1 MAEIKVGGIMVSD
14 GRALL
19 RVQAVPNRIDAPGII
34 FFNLGKNGINIELM
48 AQTAD
53 MDGTSS
59 FSLVVAQSSL
69 SGALTLLQELKAELG
84 AEAVSYVPDVS
95 VVSIFGPPSAGEA
108 QNSGYDVRGHSLHG
122 HPRPGHQHL
131 HLQRLLRPG
140 KQPPEPGSGGVGG
153 NLRRAVQG
161 LQESQGLVRRAS
173 RGCFVGPEV
182 VTYS

>member
-95 VVSIFGPPSAGEA
+95 VVSIFGPHLREKPKIPGMMFAAIASMGIPALAISTSISSVSCVLESNHLNPALEA
-108 QNSGYDVRGHSLHG
+108 LEETFDVQYRVY
-122 HPRPGHQHL
+122 
-131 HLQRLLRPG
+131 
-140 KQPPEPGSGGVGG
+140 K
-153 NLRRAVQG
+153 RA
-161 LQESQGLVRRAS
+161 RDW
-173 RGCFVGPEV
+173 
-182 VTYS
+182 